1 MGRTRPLARSAGP
14 LSFTAATDTA
24 PAARVQLT
32 GVETMHDPN
41 ETLRALTHGLS
52 WDTLVTGPDIA
63 LDVTLGRRQ
72 ELPLHAAHAAGL
84 TRIFQNAAD
93 TIGARRAPR
102 GEGAASTATEP
113 GSPASCGN
121 RRPGRPERPAREHR
135 APGRLLDGP
144 GRGRR
149 KAPGDFCGCCRR
161 RGAQRRERR
170 APAFLHR
177 AQLLPVDLGVRG
189 DHRVD
194 GRRGGE
200 RDVDGP
206 GPARAEADLDR
217 PRRADQ
223 AACGVT
229 IAPIRAAHWRN
240 A

>member
-1 MGRTRPLARSAGP
+1 MGRTGPLARPAGL
-14 LSFTAATDTA
+14 LSFAAATDTA
-24 PAARVQLT
+24 LAARVQLT
-32 GVETMHDPN
+32 GAETMHDLN

-52 WDTLVTGPDIA
+52 WDTLATGPDVA

-72 ELPLHAAHAAGL
+72 ELPLHAVGL
-84 TRIFQNAAD
+84 TRLFENAAG
-93 TIGARRAPR
+93 TLGARRTP

-113 GSPASCGN
+113 DSPARCGN
-121 RRPGRPERPAREHR
+121 RRPGRPERPARERR
-135 APGRLLDGP
+135 APGRLLDGV

-149 KAPGDFCGCCRR
+149 KAPGGFCGCCRR
-161 RGAQRRERR
+161 RGAQRREGR

-177 AQLLPVDLGVRG
+177 ARLLPVGLGARG

-194 GRRGGE
+194 GHRGAE
-200 RDVDGP
+200 RDGP
-206 GPARAEADLDR
+206 GPACAEADLDR

-229 IAPIRAAHWRN
+229 IAPPRAAHRRN